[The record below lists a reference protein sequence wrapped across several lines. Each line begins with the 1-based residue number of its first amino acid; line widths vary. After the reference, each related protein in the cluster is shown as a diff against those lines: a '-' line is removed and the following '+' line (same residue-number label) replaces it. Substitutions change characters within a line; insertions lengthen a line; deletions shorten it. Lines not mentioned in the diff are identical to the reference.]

1 MTKPTKTLL
10 EKIPDGLVV
19 TRKKLM
25 ALGMDRPSIDYFL
38 RSGKLT
44 QVNHGVYRRPG
55 PPLKWEHLIYSVT
68 QLGYE
73 VHVGSRSAL
82 DLSGFAH
89 YLPLGGVQQ
98 IHVYCKKK
106 LPNWLSTLNEKA
118 QIVSHKFK
126 LLSDLPVTAINNRPF
141 GHWDWPIPY
150 ASSELALIEL
160 VDEIADEA
168 GFTMTDK
175 YFESATTLR
184 PKLLNE
190 LLSNSLKIQ
199 ANRLFLWF
207 AKRHNLPCFNSINLS
222 EINLGKGKR
231 MIVRGGALDK
241 EFQITVPKGMANGT
255 QPNFF

>member
-1 MTKPTKTLL
+1 MTKPTQTLL
-10 EKIPDGLVV
+10 EQIPDGLVV

-25 ALGMDRPSIDYFL
+25 FLGIDRPSIDYFL

-44 QVNHGVYRRPG
+44 VVHRGVYRRPG
-55 PPLKWEHLIYSVT
+55 PPLKWEHLVYSVR
-68 QLGYE
+68 QLGYV

-89 YLPLGGVQQ
+89 YLPYGGTQQ
-98 IHVYCKKK
+98 IHLYCKTK
-106 LPNWLSTLNEKA
+106 LPNWLSTLNEKV
-118 QIVSHKFK
+118 QIVPHKFK
-126 LLSDLPVTAINNRPF
+126 LVPDLPVTAITDRPF

-150 ASSELALIEL
+150 ASAELALLEL
-160 VDEIADEA
+160 INEITDEA
-168 GFTMTDK
+168 SFTMADK

-190 LLSNSLKIQ
+190 LLSSSIKIQ

-207 AKRHNLPCFNSINLS
+207 AKRHNLPCFESLNLS
-222 EINLGKGKR
+222 DINLGKGKR

-241 EFQITVPKGMANGT
+241 EFHITVPKGMANGT
-255 QPNFF
+255 QPDFF